1 MGFTPG
7 TQRWFNI
14 CKSINV
20 IHNINKIKIENC
32 MIILID
38 SEKAF
43 DKIQQPF
50 TIRKKTLNKLDTDG
64 IDFNIVKAVYYKSTA
79 KIMLSVENLKAFPL

>member
-1 MGFTPG
+1 MGFTSG

-14 CKSINV
+14 HKSINV

-32 MIILID
+32 MMTLID

-50 TIRKKTLNKLDTDG
+50 MTRKKFSIN
-64 IDFNIVKAVYYKSTA
+64 
-79 KIMLSVENLKAFPL
+79 